1 MTLKLDPKKQAQEV
15 IFSQK
20 LKKTLHSPLNSN
32 NNFVKQVQKFQ
43 KHLGVYLDGKLD
55 FRDHLWNMLQTG
67 KIL

>member
-1 MTLKLDPKKQAQEV
+1 MTLKLDPKKQAQEF

-20 LKKTLHSPLNSN
+20 LKNTLHPPLNSN
-32 NNFVKQVQKFQ
+32 NKFVKQVQFQ

-67 KIL
+67 KML